1 MFQFFT
7 WLWNT
12 VLSLVSFVIEMVEG
26 LLRLIALIPTAVT
39 ALTTSVGYLP
49 SILATFAAA
58 TITISVIFIIA
69 GRESGGQ
76 K

>member
-1 MFQFFT
+1 M
-7 WLWNT
+7 
-12 VLSLVSFVIEMVEG
+12 SLVSFLVEMIEG

-39 ALTTSVGYLP
+39 SLTTGVGYLP

-58 TITISVIFIIA
+58 TITISVIFVIV